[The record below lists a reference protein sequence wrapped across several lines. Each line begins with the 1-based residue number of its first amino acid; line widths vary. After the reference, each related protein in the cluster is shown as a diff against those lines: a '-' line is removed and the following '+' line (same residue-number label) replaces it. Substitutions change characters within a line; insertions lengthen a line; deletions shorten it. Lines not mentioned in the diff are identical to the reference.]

1 MSRVSGKFMA
11 GSWRPLL
18 LPLGRCYNG
27 RLITQP
33 SIYIKH

>member
-1 MSRVSGKFMA
+1 MA
-11 GSWRPLL
+11 ALL